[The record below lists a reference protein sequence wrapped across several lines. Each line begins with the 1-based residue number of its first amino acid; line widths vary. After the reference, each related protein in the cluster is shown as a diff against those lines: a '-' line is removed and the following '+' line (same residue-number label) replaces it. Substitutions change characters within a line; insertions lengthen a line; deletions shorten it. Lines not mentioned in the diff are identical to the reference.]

1 MRLATLA
8 SMLAAVVGLGD
19 ARSQSLP
26 EPVFL
31 QVPAIVQFTPT
42 WDWVAVAQQIIAARM
57 APTPPPHQCLLV
69 EFAYNTT
76 AGSCCT
82 VYNLNSC
89 EVGGSMDQV
98 AGLIAKSGASV
109 SQFSLPTTPAEV
121 HNALRMG
128 RPIILLLKDVPRPN
142 AYHYILIR
150 GMHFEGQNGNMAAFL
165 HVNDPWTAYVQRFPF
180 ETVLQNAVAAI
191 SVGQ

>member
-1 MRLATLA
+1 MRLTTLT
-8 SMLAAVVGLGD
+8 LFVAAVVGLGD
-19 ARSQSLP
+19 ARAQSLP

-42 WDWVAVAQQIIAARM
+42 WDWVAVAQQIIAVRV
-57 APTPPPHQCLLV
+57 APNPPPHQCVLV
-69 EFAYNTT
+69 EYAYNTN
-76 AGSCCT
+76 AGSCCA

-89 EVGGSMDQV
+89 EVGGNMNQV
-98 AGLIAKSGASV
+98 AGLIAKSGAHV

-121 HNALRMG
+121 YNALRMG

-150 GMHFEGQNGNMAAFL
+150 GMHFEGQDENMVAFL
-165 HVNDPWTAYVQRFPF
+165 HVNDPWTAYVQKFPF
-180 ETVLQNAVAAI
+180 QTALQNAVAAI